1 MIGFLNQVGSH
12 LFKIHAENI
21 HKLTLVFPNRRGG
34 AFFSHYLNSLVV
46 KPIISP
52 EIVTI
57 DELFSTLSP
66 LHVPDRL
73 SLVFRLYRIYQKL
86 TKTKE
91 RFDDFYFWGDM
102 LVSDFDQVDKYLVDA
117 HELFTNITELKE
129 IEDRFSVLPE
139 EEKERLENFWKTL
152 SNKEKS
158 NTQQEFLRLWKDLF
172 GVYTEFKS
180 SLIAEGLAFEGM
192 VYREVVENSLA
203 KNRSLFEGKQFIFIG
218 FNALNSCEEMLFDYL
233 KLNQKAQ
240 FYWDFDPYYLD
251 DENQEA
257 GYFLRKNMIRF
268 PQSEDLGRS
277 ASYFKSNKSIEI
289 VSIAS
294 QIGQAQVA
302 ANVLVQN
309 GYQAINS
316 DDTAIVLCDEE
327 LLLPMLSSLPDS
339 QNKVNVT
346 MGYPMKSTPIYG
358 LITQVVDL
366 QKNCRVENE
375 AHLFYYKDVNAV
387 LNHQLIVDLDP
398 FACRSLTAL
407 IKKRNLIYVSEME
420 LKTTPFFN
428 QLFAFPESILALSD
442 YFLQLIET
450 LLEHWQ
456 NKKEGSENTMVYC
469 EYLYQSFLAVNKL
482 KGILIEDGA
491 KVFEKENFISKD
503 SFFRFL
509 GQYLSS
515 LSIPFEGEPLEGLQI
530 MGILETRTLDFK
542 NLIVLSM
549 NDSIMPKTS
558 SGGSFI
564 PFNLR
569 RVFGLPTIEEQNA
582 MYAYYFYRLIQRAE
596 KVTFVYDS
604 GVSGLSTGEKSRYL
618 YQLELES
625 KFQIKEVNMGYNL
638 AAIVNTPIVVPKDQ
652 QVMKRLAK
660 YLDGSKSLSP
670 SAIDKYLACS
680 LQFYFRYVAGLYDPE
695 EMPEEVDSKTF
706 GTLFHDVMENFYK
719 PYVQKILEPDQ
730 LRSLIADQE
739 SLKELVK
746 SSFSRVYFKMDTTA
760 DSSLFT
766 GQNWLVFEV
775 VMKYVNQIL
784 TFDLKRA
791 PFMVLGVEE
800 EVYTTVEINE
810 GEQKVKI
817 GGLIDRM
824 DQIGSEVQIFDYKT
838 GSDNLSFSMLQDLF
852 NPNDIKR
859 NKAAFQILLY
869 AYVVHR
875 NHPEMAKISPNIYL
889 IRELFQREF
898 NSSLKSKEN
907 GNLPIDFVSMAT
919 SFETLLIELL
929 EEIFNSNI
937 AFQQTTVTAHCKYC
951 SYKTICRR

>member
-34 AFFSHYLNSLVV
+34 TFFSHYLNSLVD

-57 DELFSTLSP
+57 NELFSKLSP
-66 LHVPDRL
+66 FHVPDRL
-73 SLVFRLYRIYQKL
+73 SLVFRLFRVYQKL

-129 IEDRFSVLPE
+129 IEERFTVMPE

-152 SNKEKS
+152 ANKEKS
-158 NTQQEFLRLWKDLF
+158 NTQQEFLRLWEDLF

-180 SLIAEGLAFEGM
+180 SLLEEGLAFEGM
-192 VYREVVENSLA
+192 VYREVVENILA
-203 KNRSLFEGKQFIFIG
+203 KNSTLFEDKQFVFIG

-233 KLNQKAQ
+233 KLNKKAQ

-277 ASYFKSNKSIEI
+277 ESYFKSNKAIEI

-294 QIGQAQVA
+294 QLGQAQVA
-302 ANVLVQN
+302 ANVLVKN

-366 QKNCRVENE
+366 QKNSRVENE
-375 AHLFYYKDVNAV
+375 VHLFYYKDVNAV
-387 LNHQLIVDLDP
+387 LNHQLIIDLDP
-398 FACRSLTAL
+398 FACRNLTTL

-420 LKTTPFFN
+420 LKTIPFFN
-428 QLFAFPESILALSD
+428 QFFAFPESILALSD
-442 YFLQLIET
+442 YFLQLIEG

-469 EYLYQSFLAVNKL
+469 EYLYQSYLAVNKL

-491 KVFEKENFISKD
+491 KVFDKANFISKD

-509 GQYLSS
+509 GQYLSG
-515 LSIPFEGEPLEGLQI
+515 LAIPFEGEPLEGLQI

-638 AAIVNTPIVVPKDQ
+638 ATIVNTPIVIPKDQ
-652 QVMKRLAK
+652 EVMKRLTK
-660 YLDGSKSLSP
+660 YFDGSKLLSP
-670 SAIDKYLACS
+670 SAIDKYLGCS
-680 LQFYFRYVAGLYDPE
+680 LQFYFRYVAGLYEPE
-695 EMPEEVDSKTF
+695 ELPEEVDSKTF

-719 PYVQKILEPDQ
+719 PYVQKIIEPDQ

-739 SLKELVK
+739 SLKELVR
-746 SSFSRVYFKMDTTA
+746 SSFSRVYFKIDSTA

-775 VMKYVNQIL
+775 VLKYVNKL
-784 TFDLKRA
+784 LAFDLKRA
-791 PFMVLGVEE
+791 PFMVLGLEE
-800 EVYTTVEINE
+800 KVSTTVEINE

-838 GSDNLSFSMLQDLF
+838 GSDKLSFSMLQDLF
-852 NPNDIKR
+852 NPNDLNR

-875 NHPEMAKISPNIYL
+875 NHPEMTKISPNIYL
-889 IRELFQREF
+889 IRGLFQRDF
-898 NSSLKSKEN
+898 SSSLKSKEN
-907 GNLPIDFVSMAT
+907 GNLPIDFVPIAT
-919 SFETLLIELL
+919 SFETHLVELL
-929 EEIFNSNI
+929 EEIFNPNI
-937 AFQQTTVTAHCKYC
+937 SFQQTTITAHCKYC
-951 SYKTICRR
+951 SFKTICRR

>member
-12 LFKIHAENI
+12 LFKIHKDNI

-34 AFFSHYLNSLVV
+34 TFFSHYLNSLVV
-46 KPIISP
+46 APILAP

-57 DELFSTLSP
+57 NELFTKLSP
-66 LHVPDRL
+66 VHVPDRL
-73 SLVFRLYRIYQKL
+73 SLVFRLYRTYQKL

-91 RFDDFYFWGDM
+91 SFDDFYFWGDM

-117 HELFTNITELKE
+117 NELFTNITELKE
-129 IEDRFSVLPE
+129 IDDRFSILSD

-152 SNKEKS
+152 SNKDKS
-158 NTQQEFLRLWKDLF
+158 NTQEEFLRLWEDLL

-180 SLIAEGLAFEGM
+180 SLLHEGLAFEGM
-192 VYREVVENSLA
+192 VYREVVETILS
-203 KNRSLFEGKQFIFIG
+203 KNQSLFEDKQFVFIG
-218 FNALNSCEEMLFDYL
+218 FNALNSCEEKLFDYL
-233 KLNQKAQ
+233 KLNKKAQ
-240 FYWDFDPYYLD
+240 FYWDFDPYYLED
-251 DENQEA
+251 TNQEA
-257 GYFLRKNMIRF
+257 GYFLRKNMARY

-277 ASYFKSNKSIEI
+277 ESYFKSNKSIEI

-294 QIGQAQVA
+294 QLGQAQVA
-302 ANVLVQN
+302 ANVLIDN
-309 GYQAINS
+309 GYQALNS

-327 LLLPMLSSLPDS
+327 LLLPMLSSLPES

-358 LITQVVDL
+358 LIIQVVDL
-366 QKNCRVENE
+366 QRNSKIENGV
-375 AHLFYYKDVNAV
+375 HLYYYKDVNAV
-387 LNHQLIVDLDP
+387 LNHQLMVDLDP
-398 FACRSLTAL
+398 FTCRNLTAQ
-407 IKKRNLIYVSEME
+407 IKKKNLIYVSEVE
-420 LKTTPFFN
+420 LQSTPLFS
-428 QLFAFPESILALSD
+428 QLFAVPETILDLSN
-442 YFLQLIET
+442 YFLH
-450 LLEHWQ
+450 LLEVLLEYWQ

-469 EYLYQSFLAVNKL
+469 EYLYQSYLAVSKL

-491 KVFEKENFISKD
+491 KVFNRENFISKD

-509 GQYLSS
+509 GQYLSG

-542 NLIVLSM
+542 NLIILSM
-549 NDSIMPKTS
+549 NDSMMPKSS

-604 GVSGLSTGEKSRYL
+604 GVSGISTGEKSRYL
-618 YQLELES
+618 YQLQLES
-625 KFQIKEVNMGYNL
+625 KFQIKEVNMVYNL
-638 AAIVNTPIVVPKDQ
+638 ATIENTPIVVPKDQ
-652 QVMKRLAK
+652 QVITRLAK

-670 SAIDKYLACS
+670 SAIDKYLGCS
-680 LQFYFRYVAGLYDPE
+680 LQFYFRYIAGLCDPE

-719 PYVQKILEPDQ
+719 PFVQTIVSSDQ

-739 SLKELVK
+739 SLKAIVK
-746 SSFSRVYFKMDTTA
+746 SSFNRVYFKTDIA
-760 DSSLFT
+760 VESNLYS
-766 GQNWLVFEV
+766 GQNYLVFEV
-775 VMKYVNQIL
+775 VMKYMNQIL
-784 TFDLKRA
+784 AFDLKRA
-791 PFMVLGVEE
+791 PFRVLGVEE

-810 GEQKVKI
+810 GEQRVKI
-817 GGLIDRM
+817 GGLIDRL

-838 GSDNLSFSMLQDLF
+838 GSDQLSFTMLKDLF
-852 NPNDIKR
+852 DPTLVKR

-869 AYVVHR
+869 AYVVHL
-875 NHPEMAKISPNIYL
+875 NHPEMEKIAPNIYL
-889 IRELFQREF
+889 IRELFKHDF
-898 NSSLKSKEN
+898 NSSLRYKEN
-907 GNLPIDFVSMAT
+907 GNLPIDFVPMT
-919 SFETLLIELL
+919 SAFETYLIELL
-929 EEIFNSNI
+929 EEIFNPKI
-937 AFQQTTVTAHCKYC
+937 PFQQTSVVEHCKYC